1 MSTPYPTIDSTI
13 GNTPL
18 VRLQRLPALH
28 GVPESTVILGKMEGN
43 NPAGSV
49 KDRPAY
55 SMIVEAEKRGTIKPG
70 DTLIE
75 ATSGNTGIALAMVA
89 AMRGYKMV
97 LVMPENQSIERR
109 QSMKA
114 YGAELIL
121 VSKEKGIEGA
131 RDLAVELEQQ
141 GRGRVLD
148 QFANPDNPLA
158 HYTGTGPEIWRQTNG
173 QVTHFV
179 SAMGTTGTIT
189 GISNYLKEQN
199 EKIVIVGAQPTDGS
213 SIAGIRKWPEAYRP
227 AIFKKARVDQVEEVS
242 QGDAEEMARQMAVQE
257 GIFCGISAAGAL
269 AIALRLARGVENS
282 TFVFIVCDRGDRY
295 LSTGVFP
302 G

>member
-1 MSTPYPTIDSTI
+1 MYPTIDSTI

-18 VRLQRLPALH
+18 VRLQRLPKLL
-28 GVPESTVILGKMEGN
+28 GVPDSTVILGKLEGN

-89 AMRGYKMV
+89 AMRGYRMV
-97 LVMPENQSIERR
+97 LIMPENQSIERR
-109 QSMKA
+109 QAMKA
-114 YGAELIL
+114 YGAELVL

-131 RDLAVELEQQ
+131 RDLAVEMEQQ
-141 GRGRVLD
+141 GKGRVLD

-158 HYTGTGPEIWRQTNG
+158 HYVGTGPEIWRQTDG
-173 QVTHFV
+173 KITHFV

-189 GISNYLKEQN
+189 GISNYIKEQN
-199 EKIVIVGAQPTDGS
+199 EKVVIVGAQPTDGS

-227 AIFKKARVDQVEEVS
+227 AIFKNARVDQVEEVS
-242 QGDAEEMARQMAVQE
+242 QADAEEMARRMAVEE

-269 AIALRLARGVENS
+269 AITLRLAKNVENG

>member
-1 MSTPYPTIDSTI
+1 MYPTIDSTI

-28 GVPESTVILGKMEGN
+28 GVPDSTVILGKMEGN

-89 AMRGYKMV
+89 AMRGYKML

-173 QVTHFV
+173 CVTHFV

-199 EKIVIVGAQPTDGS
+199 ENIVIVGAQPTDGS

-227 AIFKKARVDQVEEVS
+227 AIFKKARVDRVEEIS
-242 QGDAEEMARQMAVQE
+242 QTDAEAMARVMAVQE

-269 AIALRLARGVENS
+269 AITLRLAKGVANA